1 MRFARVVPFIP
12 LASAFV
18 ITEAEVFEKIDKL
31 DRPGRQVVDNARHVL
46 DNAQNVL
53 DDAFSKVKHGASDAY
68 SKIHAAGC
76 DVESWLE
83 GSFDNFEDEHDHPHP
98 PHHGPPHDGPP
109 HDGPPPPH
117 HGPPPPHHGP
127 PPPHHGPPP
136 PHHGPPHHGKPHHGK
151 PNMTVYE
158 LISKSKYTTKLAKL
172 IDKYDDLVETLNSTK
187 ANYTIFAP
195 TDEAFEK
202 IPDHGKH
209 PSKEQLK
216 DILLYHVSDDFY
228 PAGRVLHS
236 YTIPTLYEPE
246 QLGHKQRLTVRVT
259 LKGPAINF
267 YAKLVAVDIFGTNG
281 VVHGIDSILVPPPK
295 VAAII
300 DLLPGEFSTLELAL
314 GKTGLFDAVNNTK
327 NYPHEGGTLFAPS
340 NFAFKKLGVKANAF
354 LFSKYGEKYLKALLE
369 YHIVVNQTLYTDA
382 FFDATSK
389 DSADVA
395 DRPPY
400 YHFDLPTVLEG
411 KYLAIDVTRY
421 GPFVSIRINGFS
433 RVTVHDGV
441 ASDGVI
447 QVVSD
452 VLIPPRNAAD
462 GAQVFWEGEELTV
475 EDLKERLQPFVEKE
489 TIEL

>member
-1 MRFARVVPFIP
+1 
-12 LASAFV
+12 
-18 ITEAEVFEKIDKL
+18 
-31 DRPGRQVVDNARHVL
+31 
-46 DNAQNVL
+46 
-53 DDAFSKVKHGASDAY
+53 
-68 SKIHAAGC
+68 
-76 DVESWLE
+76 
-83 GSFDNFEDEHDHPHP
+83 
-98 PHHGPPHDGPP
+98 
-109 HDGPPPPH
+109 
-117 HGPPPPHHGP
+117 
-127 PPPHHGPPP
+127 
-136 PHHGPPHHGKPHHGK
+136 
-151 PNMTVYE
+151 MTVYE

-172 IDKYDDLVETLNSTK
+172 IDQYDDLVKTLNGTK

-202 IPDHGKH
+202 IPHHGKH

-314 GKTGLFDAVNNTK
+314 GKTDLLDAVNNTK

-340 NFAFKKLGVKANAF
+340 NFAFKKLGPRANAF
-354 LFSKYGEKYLKALLE
+354 LFSKYGQKYLKALLE

-382 FFDATSK
+382 FFDATAEK
-389 DSADVA
+389 DSEVVA
-395 DRPPY
+395 GGRPPY

-411 KYLAIDVTRY
+411 KYLAVDVSRY
-421 GPFVSIRINGFS
+421 GPFVTIRINGFS

-452 VLIPPRNAAD
+452 VLIPPKNAAG
-462 GAQVFWEGEELTV
+462 GAQVYWEGEELSV
-475 EDLKERLQPFVEKE
+475 EDLKERLQPFVEEEE
-489 TIEL
+489 TVEL